1 MAEPMVLETELA
13 AQRTQ
18 TRRAKEL
25 AIAKRTVEA
34 DAPTIFGFT
43 AAQIAAL
50 PVEKL
55 DHMLQMQE
63 RMRAEEARKSYNA
76 AMNAAQGEMGR
87 ISTDA
92 LNPQTKS
99 RYASYGQLD
108 KALRPIYTGHGFA
121 VSFNTG
127 EPPEQHVRVLAS
139 VSHRDGHTESFKA
152 DIPVTTVGFKG
163 TAMMT
168 PTHAT
173 GSAMSYGQRYLLK
186 LIFNVAIGESD
197 DDGNGAGVAQ
207 TMVSDEQAT
216 ELQRLISEKQLVPAR
231 VYAWVGKKLKVE
243 PVNYPKTVSD
253 IPARLY
259 PEVVAQIKAAE

>member
-1 MAEPMVLETELA
+1 MAEPMVLEIEEVQKPRKSRAVTKANGDAPRPVTLIDMIGAIVARPDIDVSKVRELLTM
-13 AQRTQ
+13 Q
-18 TRRAKEL
+18 KE
-25 AIAKRTVEA
+25 AEDEAAKR
-34 DAPTIFGFT
+34 DFN
-43 AAQIAAL
+43 L
-50 PVEKL
+50 
-55 DHMLQMQE
+55 
-63 RMRAEEARKSYNA
+63 
-76 AMNAAQGEMGR
+76 
-87 ISTDA
+87 A
-92 LNPQTKS
+92 LNLAQAEMDPVVKDAKNDHTKS
-99 RYASYGQLD
+99 KYA
-108 KALRPIYTGHGFA
+108 
-121 VSFNTG
+121 
-127 EPPEQHVRVLAS
+127 
-139 VSHRDGHTESFKA
+139 SFKA
-152 DIPVTTVGFKG
+152 LDDAVRPAYTRHGFSLSYNTGDGAPAGHLMVVATLSRGGHERQYKAPIPITTEGFKG